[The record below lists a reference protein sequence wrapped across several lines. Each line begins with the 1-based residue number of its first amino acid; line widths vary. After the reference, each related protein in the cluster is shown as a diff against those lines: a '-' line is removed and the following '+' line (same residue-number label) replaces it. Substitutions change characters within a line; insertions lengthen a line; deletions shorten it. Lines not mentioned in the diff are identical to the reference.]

1 MALVDLLSN
10 KKTEILERWR
20 DLVFDSY
27 APETARFLK
36 SQKDRFAN
44 PIAYQLTRGL
54 TGILDV
60 FLIEAETDQAV
71 AQLDEVLRLK
81 ALQDASPSRALAF
94 MFVLKTVIR
103 EELAQELQD
112 PAYAAE
118 LTELESR
125 IDGLALLGFDVYT
138 QRREKLSDVKV
149 AEIKRGVSALLRRL
163 GLGDDYFEEQSSD

>member
-1 MALVDLLSN
+1 MALIDLLA
-10 KKTEILERWR
+10 KKKSAILERWR
-20 DLVFDSY
+20 EIMFDTY
-27 APETARFLK
+27 VPETARFLK

-54 TGILDV
+54 TGILEV
-60 FLIEAETDQAV
+60 FLHEKDTDQAL

-94 MFVLKTVIR
+94 IFVLKTIIR

-112 PAYAAE
+112 PACAAE

-125 IDGLALLGFDVYT
+125 LDGLALLGFDAYM
-138 QRREKLSDVKV
+138 QRREKLCEVKV
-149 AEIKRGVSALLRRL
+149 SEIKRKVSTLLRSL
-163 GLGDDYFEEQSSD
+163 GMGDEYFEEQSGD